1 MGSTHKKKK
10 PRGKPFP
17 KGVSG
22 NPAGRPKREV
32 ERAYLDATLASVSPS
47 DWQKVVAKALQ
58 DAKNGDAA
66 ARAWLSKYLLP
77 QDTGDAFK
85 TLLEAL

>member
-1 MGSTHKKKK
+1 MAAKKK
-10 PRGKPFP
+10 PRGRPFQ
-17 KGVSG
+17 KG
-22 NPAGRPKREV
+22 NPGGPGRPKREV

>member
-1 MGSTHKKKK
+1 VSSTKKK
-10 PRGKPFP
+10 PRGRPFP

-32 ERAYLDATLASVSPS
+32 ERAYLDATLATVSPA

-58 DAKNGDAA
+58 DAMAGDAA

-77 QDTGDAFK
+77 QDVGDVFAR
-85 TLLEAL
+85 LLEAL

>member
-1 MGSTHKKKK
+1 MAAKTK
-10 PRGKPFP
+10 PRGRPF
-17 KGVSG
+17 KKG
-22 NPAGRPKREV
+22 NPGGPGRPKREV

-58 DAKNGDAA
+58 DAKAGDAA

-85 TLLEAL
+85 SLLEAL